1 MSVRNG
7 FTIEMYRFMHSL
19 RTFGHV
25 PLRMPSSDGMEIE
38 FEDSKDRRRCQNES
52 RCMEDG

>member
-7 FTIEMYRFMHSL
+7 FMIKMYGFMHSL
-19 RTFGHV
+19 STFWHM
-25 PLRMPSSDGMEIE
+25 PLRIPSGDGMEIE
-38 FEDSKDRRRCQNES
+38 FEDSKDRRRQNKP